1 MKVLEHVLRAFVVE
15 SFRMMRGAFLVH
27 RARPVPLAFE
37 NFQYQML
44 QILEQHAQFLS
55 DVVAEGLVAAALPA
69 LLARFELLW
78 RTSHA

>member
-1 MKVLEHVLRAFVVE
+1 MKILEHVLRAFVVE
-15 SFRMMRGAFLVH
+15 PLGVVRGPFLVH

-55 DVVAEGLVAAALPA
+55 DVVEEGLVSAPFPA
-69 LLARFELLW
+69 LLSCL
-78 RTSHA
+78 